1 MTTEV
6 TEAIKDGINAVK
18 TELKSELRQ
27 AEQAAAELLTKATE
41 ALNKNGD
48 LSTELKAALEKQAGT
63 IEALNARMREI
74 EQKGVSVAPAVET
87 RTIGEQFAATEQF
100 KAMRGDSQTER
111 CRVEVKNTILS
122 NGNAVLAQ
130 QMPGVTGG
138 AFKPLTVYASL
149 QHAPASGNTVEGI
162 REATWTNSAAEV
174 SEGALKPE
182 SDLTFQT
189 YDYPVRT
196 IAHWLK
202 VSKNL
207 LTDSGAVAA
216 YIDNRLTYG
225 VMERVDRQIM
235 VGNGTSPNLSGI
247 LDSGNYTVYTPTSG
261 DNLIDAINRAKWQL
275 WAAGWL
281 PDNVYV
287 NPADWGEMELQKGSD
302 GHYLNGLPGVML
314 TAQPFGVRVIPS
326 PFVTAGQ
333 FAIGAFNRA
342 VTIWHR
348 QSVVVEAGYAD
359 DDFIKNLVTLRAE
372 MRLALEIST
381 PSAILGGAFTA

>member
-87 RTIGEQFAATEQF
+87 RTIGEQFALSDQF
-100 KAMRGDSQTER
+100 KAMRTDEPTR
-111 CRVEVKNTILS
+111 CRIEVKNTILS
-122 NGNAVLAQ
+122 NGNTVLAQ
-130 QMPGVTGG
+130 QIPGVSGG

-149 QHAPASGNTVEGI
+149 SHAPASGNTVEGI
-162 REATWTNSAAEV
+162 REASWTNSAAEV

-182 SDLTFQT
+182 SDLTFQPH
-189 YDYPVRT
+189 DYPVRT

-207 LTDSGAVAA
+207 LTDAPAVAA

-225 VMERVDRQIM
+225 VMERVDRQLM

-247 LDSGNYTVYTPTSG
+247 LDSGNYTVYTPTSD

-275 WAAGWL
+275 WAAGWI

-287 NPADWGEMELQKGSD
+287 NPADWGAMELQKGSD

-314 TAQPFGVRVIPS
+314 TTNPFNVRVIPS

-342 VTIWHR
+342 VTIWDR

>member
-1 MTTEV
+1 MANEITTAI
-6 TEAIKDGINAVK
+6 TEGIDALRTEIKGELRDVEKKAADLLMKAEAAVK
-18 TELKSELRQ
+18 ANGDIAPELKS
-27 AEQAAAELLTKATE
+27 
-41 ALNKNGD
+41 
-48 LSTELKAALEKQAGT
+48 ALEKQAAT

-74 EQKGVSVAPAVET
+74 EQKGVSSAPAVET

-138 AFKPLTVYASL
+138 AFKPLAVYASL
-149 QHAPASGNTVEGI
+149 SHAPASGNTVEGI
-162 REATWTNSAAEV
+162 REASWTNSAAEV

-182 SDLTFQT
+182 SGLTFEPH
-189 YDYPVRT
+189 DYPVRT

-235 VGNGTSPNLSGI
+235 VGNGTNPNLSGI
-247 LDSGNYTVYTPTSG
+247 LDSGNYTVYTPTSD

-275 WAAGWL
+275 RAAGWL
-281 PDNVYV
+281 PDNAYV
-287 NPADWGEMELQKGSD
+287 NPADWGAMELQKGSD

-314 TAQPFGVRVIPS
+314 TTQPFGVRVIPS
-326 PFVTAGQ
+326 PFVPAGQ

-342 VTIWHR
+342 VTIWDR

>member
-1 MTTEV
+1 MTTEITTAI
-6 TEAIKDGINAVK
+6 TEGIDALRTEIKG
-18 TELKSELRQ
+18 ELRDV
-27 AEQAAAELLTKATE
+27 EKKAAELLVKAE
-41 ALNKNGD
+41 AAVKANGD
-48 LSTELKAALEKQAGT
+48 IAPELKSALEKQAGT
-63 IEALNARMREI
+63 IDALNARMREI

-87 RTIGEQFAATEQF
+87 RTIGEQFALSDQF
-100 KAMRGDSQTER
+100 KAMRTDEPTR
-111 CRVEVKNTILS
+111 CRIEVKNTILS
-122 NGNAVLAQ
+122 NGNTVLAQ
-130 QMPGVTGG
+130 QIPGVSGG

-149 QHAPASGNTVEGI
+149 SHAPASGNTVEGI
-162 REATWTNSAAEV
+162 REASWTNSAAEV

-182 SDLTFQT
+182 SDLTFQPH
-189 YDYPVRT
+189 DYPVRT

-207 LTDSGAVAA
+207 LTDAPAVAA

-225 VMERVDRQIM
+225 VMERVDRQLM

-247 LDSGNYTVYTPTSG
+247 LDSGNYTVYTPTSD

-275 WAAGWL
+275 WAAGWI

-287 NPADWGEMELQKGSD
+287 NPADWGAMELQKGSD

-314 TAQPFGVRVIPS
+314 TTNPFNVRVIPS

-342 VTIWHR
+342 VTIWDR
-348 QSVVVEAGYAD
+348 ESVVVEAGYAD
-359 DDFIKNLVTLRAE
+359 DDFLKNLVTLRAE